1 MALSERLFE
10 ASTPNIFNQ
19 ITVNIQRRTYSSAL
33 VDDAPA
39 PYDIPSEE
47 LISLKQEKSS
57 NNLIRLYRLLS
68 VSNAT
73 LSGIQTIVKLR
84 ALYDNYELDTMTVEN
99 VTPNERQEEDEFIE
113 KVLDTAVMRTAMTYL
128 QQKGSEL
135 FQ

>member
-1 MALSERLFE
+1 M
-10 ASTPNIFNQ
+10 
-19 ITVNIQRRTYSSAL
+19 
-33 VDDAPA
+33 
-39 PYDIPSEE
+39 
-47 LISLKQEKSS
+47 
-57 NNLIRLYRLLS
+57 
-68 VSNAT
+68 SNAT